1 MGSSHKK
8 TFYSIASLFS
18 NHKYAT
24 ISSMIIRGEFL
35 VSKKKNNDKPWSR
48 RFDEDG
54 KKNSNNQFRS
64 GRKSQDKEVAPL
76 YKVLLFLFLALLII
90 PFVTYYWSTQTRANP
105 NPQTADQVMISK
117 KSSES
122 ESESSKL
129 VSSEADSSAKS
140 SEKEVEPASSER
152 NENNEPSTPVVETE
166 PESSAEIIEPEEVME
181 EPVESVEPPVEIV
194 EETPESSTEEY
205 SNSYTVQPGD
215 NLYRIALNHGM
226 DVDVLKEIN
235 GISSNEIAVGTVL
248 KVQ

>member
-1 MGSSHKK
+1 MGSSHQG
-8 TFYSIASLFS
+8 TFYSVVSLFS

-48 RFDEDG
+48 RFDEDE
-54 KKNSNNQFRS
+54 KNNSNNQFRS

-90 PFVTYYWSTQTRANP
+90 PFATYYWSTQTRANP

-122 ESESSKL
+122 ESESS
-129 VSSEADSSAKS
+129 AKS
-140 SEKEVEPASSER
+140 SAKEVEPASSEEA
-152 NENNEPSTPVVETE
+152 ENNEPSTPVVETE
-166 PESSAEIIEPEEVME
+166 PESSAETPKPEEVVE
-181 EPVESVEPPVEIV
+181 EPVESVEPPVEVV
-194 EETPESSTEEY
+194 EETPEPLTEEY
-205 SNSYTVQPGD
+205 SNTYTVQPGD